1 MDLLYKMTRMKNKK
15 FFTLLSLFVTLFLAA
30 QTNANRFFYELTYKP
45 KQKVD
50 SLQKAVAILD
60 ISDKK
65 SIYKDYLTVSQD
77 SLIKIEVEKMMK
89 AGMFKDISKSF
100 QQPKFAFKVVKEYPT
115 MKTFYNER
123 MLNSVFGYEEQPN
136 FNWKI
141 TNEKQ
146 KIGDYETQKA
156 TTEFGG
162 RKWTAWFTEAIPF
175 PDGPYKFSGLPGLI
189 VKIEDADKNYSWV
202 LTANKKLKEFEELSY
217 SEKLQA
223 QFGGKNDVNLISREK
238 FETSFEN
245 YKKDPLAS
253 IRGQIPQD
261 RLSMKMPGSDKTIG
275 EMMNDQEKMLK
286 NFYAATDNT
295 IELPQPKTKK

>member
-1 MDLLYKMTRMKNKK
+1 MKLYKS
-15 FFTLLSLFVTLFLAA
+15 LSFALLFLVAFASA
-30 QTNANRFFYELTYKP
+30 QTSANRFFYELTYKP

-60 ISDKK
+60 VSDKK

-77 SLIKIEVEKMMK
+77 SLIKIEVDKMMK

-100 QQPKFAFKVVKEYPT
+100 QQPKFAFKVIKEYPS
-115 MKTFYNER
+115 MKVNFNER
-123 MLNSVFGYEEQPN
+123 MLNSVFGYEEEPK
-136 FNWKI
+136 FNWQI

-146 KIGDYETQKA
+146 KIGDYEAQKA
-156 TTEFGG
+156 TTEYGG

-223 QFGGKNDVNLISREK
+223 QFGGKNDINVISRDK
-238 FETSFEN
+238 FESSFET

-261 RLSMKMPGSDKTIG
+261 RLNVKMPGSDKTVG
-275 EMMNDQEKMLK
+275 EMLKDQEKMLK
-286 NFYAATDNT
+286 DFYSASDNT